1 MKELQKI
8 LYKSKSYLKR
18 HSPTILT
25 CIAAIGVVATS
36 VMAVRATPKAML
48 LINEKKKEK
57 GEELTKLEVVVV
69 AAPIYIPT
77 ILVGLSTISCVFGAN
92 MLNKRSQASL
102 ASAYAML
109 DQSYKQYRKAANSVY
124 GEDADSKI
132 KAEAAKEIY
141 VSADGYSLYASD
153 LDGSE
158 KVLFYDDYSRRYFT
172 STMASVINAQYHI
185 NRNLELRGDVNLNE
199 FYDFLG
205 IDKIDCG
212 DDIGW
217 SMDYMCESGIMW
229 LDFENRLVKMED
241 GMECYIISA
250 LDDPISLY
258 PEVC

>member
-1 MKELQKI
+1 MKMQKI

-48 LINEKKKEK
+48 LVNEKKKEK

-92 MLNKRSQASL
+92 MLNKRNQASL

-132 KAEAAKEIY
+132 KAEAAKEVYISEGLYGTSIY
-141 VSADGYSLYASD
+141 DPDSA
-153 LDGSE
+153 SE
-158 KVLFYDDYSRRYFT
+158 EKLFYDNFSQRYFT
-172 STMASVINAQYHI
+172 STLVSVINAQYHL
-185 NRNLELRGDVNLNE
+185 NRNFALRGDASLNE
-199 FYDFLG
+199 LYEFMGLEKVVG
-205 IDKIDCG
+205 G
-212 DDIGW
+212 DNIGW
-217 SMDYMCESGIMW
+217 DYYELIESDIRW
-229 LDFENRLVKMED
+229 IDFKNRYVKMDD
-241 GMECYIISA
+241 GLECYIIHSIYEPQI
-250 LDDPISLY
+250 LGQ
-258 PEVC
+258 EE